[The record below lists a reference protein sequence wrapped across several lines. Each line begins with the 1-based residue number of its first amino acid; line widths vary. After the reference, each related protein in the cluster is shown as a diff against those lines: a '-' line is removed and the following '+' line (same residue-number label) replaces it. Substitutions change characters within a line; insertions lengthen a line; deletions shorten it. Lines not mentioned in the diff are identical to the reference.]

1 MKSILIIGLGQ
12 LGYHL
17 ALKMT
22 ELGNFVVVVD
32 NNEDRIEEHVSE
44 FSDAQIGDCTNEA
57 VLRAI
62 GVRNFDICFVT
73 IGENFQS
80 SLVVTMLLKKCG
92 AKYIVAKASQDVQV
106 ELLKTIGADEVIF
119 PERELSEKLAM
130 RYNVENIFDYIP
142 LTDEYSIYEIPIKPE
157 WEGHTV
163 MKIDVRR
170 KYKINIV
177 AVKRD
182 GVLNPVPGGDYVFS
196 KNDHLVVI
204 GKSSDVFKLTAKI

>member
-130 RYNVENIFDYIP
+130 RYNAENIFDYIP